1 MDECNSIKT
10 IDKTKLTEQTKIR
23 LDKITEIESY
33 FHQEINQ
40 RKLCSKK
47 FSKYV
52 VALDYIDKILIVLGA
67 TSGGVSIISFT
78 SVVGTPVGIVSAS
91 FTLIFSL
98 TTGIIKKLLSI
109 ARNKKKQY
117 DKILMLAKSKLNS
130 IETQI
135 SQALIDMEISHEE
148 FIAIFKEKDKYEK
161 MKESLRRENEQQE
174 IIRLSSVKSKT

>member
-1 MDECNSIKT
+1 MNESNFIET

-109 ARNKKKQY
+109 ARNKKKKY

-161 MKESLRRENEQQE
+161 
-174 IIRLSSVKSKT
+174 I